1 MTHSLT
7 DYFRSRVVEADVE
20 QAADLLAETASAL
33 GWDRVAFHPDVQVH
47 DLVRDKS
54 GEYVARRMGW
64 SADYLSGW
72 MNRKVNSYCPVS
84 ERCQRTGEPFMWHA
98 DASAESWRGQ
108 PLLDEHRQALDFYRE
123 CAVGALTVPV
133 HRPGARAGYVSW
145 FARELKSL
153 RTLTADYHET
163 AYLVSHWLIQH
174 VDQISEGGAAA
185 EVALSEQ
192 LQSLT
197 HRELECLFWAA
208 RGKTEE
214 EVGMIIQRSQA
225 TARFHLRNAM
235 RKLDASNRTHAVAK
249 ACSLGLIRVL

>member
-1 MTHSLT
+1 MTDSLT
-7 DYFRSRVVEADVE
+7 GYFRSRVANAGLD
-20 QAADLLAETASAL
+20 QAAELLAETASAL
-33 GWDRVAFHPDVQVH
+33 GWDLAAFHPDVQDN
-47 DLVRDKS
+47 DLVRGKG
-54 GEYVARRMGW
+54 GEYVARHMGW

-72 MNRKVNSYCPVS
+72 RDRKVNRFCPVS
-84 ERCQRTGEPFMWHA
+84 ERCQRTGEPFVWHA
-98 DASAESWRGQ
+98 DAAAESWRDQ
-108 PLLDEHRQALDFYRE
+108 PLLEEHRQALDYYRE
-123 CAVGALTVPV
+123 CAAGALTVPV
-133 HRPGARAGYVSW
+133 HRPGARVGYVSW
-145 FARELKSL
+145 FARDLKSL
-153 RTLTADYHET
+153 RTLTADHHET

-174 VDQISEGGAAA
+174 VDQVGDGGGAVEADLT
-185 EVALSEQ
+185 ER

-197 HRELECLFWAA
+197 DRELECLFWAA